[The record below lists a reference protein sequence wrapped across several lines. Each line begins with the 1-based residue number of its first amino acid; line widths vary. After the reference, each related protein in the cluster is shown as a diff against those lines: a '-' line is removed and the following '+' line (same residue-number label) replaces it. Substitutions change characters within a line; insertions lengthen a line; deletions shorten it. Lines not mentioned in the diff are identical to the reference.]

1 MIEKPIQELKAK
13 AQSDQPKA
21 RASLAINEQTNIK
34 SKIQTKQLEILNDV
48 TPFYSIMDE
57 RARLAFKESSVEIKS
72 ATKLGFLPSVQSLL
86 HQQME
91 QHPRPNFLQATLM
104 ISQKL
109 SRPCHH
115 EVISV
120 LRRAE
125 C

>member
-21 RASLAINEQTNIK
+21 RASLAINEQKNIK

-72 ATKLGFLPSVQSLL
+72 ATKLGFLPSVPYNPYCINKWSS
-86 HQQME
+86 
-91 QHPRPNFLQATLM
+91 TL
-104 ISQKL
+104 IPTSSKL
-109 SRPCHH
+109 RS
-115 EVISV
+115 
-120 LRRAE
+120 
-125 C
+125 